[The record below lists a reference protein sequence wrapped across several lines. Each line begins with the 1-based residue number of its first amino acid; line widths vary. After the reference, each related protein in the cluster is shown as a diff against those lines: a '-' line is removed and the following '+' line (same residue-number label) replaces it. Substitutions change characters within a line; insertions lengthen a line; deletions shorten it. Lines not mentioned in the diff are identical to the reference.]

1 MVFPAFAR
9 VQSTQ
14 LAGARCFA
22 SMQMAKRPTLAL
34 MERVK
39 ESASLSASGKG
50 AEQVRGMKVRS
61 SVKKLCEGCKV
72 CFVFISGG
80 RGFGFVRG
88 SRGVRSNSTVK
99 KGLGGHFLDCDYEGP
114 DM

>member
-1 MVFPAFAR
+1 MIPPTMFLRTARTIFPAFAR
-9 VQSTQ
+9 VQNTQ

-34 MERVK
+34 MERAK
-39 ESASLSASGKG
+39 EGASLSASGKG

-72 CFVFISGG
+72 CFCVYS
-80 RGFGFVRG
+80 RAKG
-88 SRGVRSNSTVK
+88 S
-99 KGLGGHFLDCDYEGP
+99 
-114 DM
+114 

>member
-1 MVFPAFAR
+1 MIFPAFAR

-39 ESASLSASGKG
+39 ESASLGVSGKG

-72 CFVFISGG
+72 CFVFISGEEASDLCG
-80 RGFGFVRG
+80 
-88 SRGVRSNSTVK
+88 
-99 KGLGGHFLDCDYEGP
+99 DWEG
-114 DM
+114 